1 MTRPT
6 ALIPALACAL
16 AALALPGCSFS
27 FSAGGP
33 SGTERVTDQIEQ
45 AYEDRTGLAL
55 RGFSCADIEDVEGS
69 KIRCKG
75 RNSADVG
82 IQIEGEVNN
91 VEGSEIDYHW
101 DVARAVAPGSVY
113 AEAAVPVVERIAGEA
128 VAGVRCSKRVVVE
141 IGQILP
147 CEVKAPDGEIV
158 PIRLRLTDL
167 EGAFEVI
174 VNDGSGQPGQAIATD
189 GA

>member
-1 MTRPT
+1 VTRPT
-6 ALIPALACAL
+6 ALLPALFCAL
-16 AALALPGCSFS
+16 AALALAGCSFS
-27 FSAGGP
+27 VSAGGP
-33 SGTERVTDQIEQ
+33 SGTERVTEQIEQ

-55 RGFSCADIEDVEGS
+55 RGFSCADVEDVEGS
-69 KIRCKG
+69 AIRCKG
-75 RNSADVG
+75 SNSAGVTL
-82 IQIEGEVNN
+82 QIEGEVNN

-101 DVARAVAPGSVY
+101 DVARAVAPGSTY
-113 AEAAVPVVERIAGEA
+113 AEAAVPVVERIAGEP

-147 CEVKAPDGEIV
+147 CEVKAADGEIV

-167 EGAFEVI
+167 DGAFEV
-174 VNDGSGQPGQAIATD
+174 VTDNGSGSSEPDVSTG